1 MDKGWATKFGD
12 KVGVDIPQ
20 DSGARQRRSA
30 ALSAPAHRN
39 AGCTARLASLRDKPQ
54 SRDQKAEF
62 SGSIDYFSARYRPS
76 RRPFL

>member
-30 ALSAPAHRN
+30 ALYCSCTSQRQLHRSSGKPAR
-39 AGCTARLASLRDKPQ
+39 
-54 SRDQKAEF
+54 
-62 SGSIDYFSARYRPS
+62 
-76 RRPFL
+76 